1 MKKTEMIKKNYEFK
15 TVLAKGKFFI
25 GKEIEIFLLKNNQ
38 KRNLLGIAVG
48 TKNGKAFQ
56 RNRAKRIIRESYTK
70 LENKLV
76 ELNNKYPNVQAYLE
90 DEQIVD
96 LSEKEREIVLKIIDL
111 EDDLVI
117 LEIKESFKLGFK
129 EAYIYFEEMGMLNI

>member
-1 MKKTEMIKKNYEFK
+1 MDEELNSFFNEYQDNFMEYFETHKSKKLQNRKDF
-15 TVLAKGKFFI
+15 
-25 GKEIEIFLLKNNQ
+25 KEISNEI
-38 KRNLLGIAVG
+38 
-48 TKNGKAFQ
+48 
-56 RNRAKRIIRESYTK
+56 
-70 LENKLV
+70 V

-111 EDDLVI
+111 EDDLVT

>member
-1 MKKTEMIKKNYEFK
+1 MKKTEMLKKNYEFK
-15 TVLAKGKFFI
+15 TVLSKGKFFI

-56 RNRAKRIIRESYTK
+56 RNRAKRIIREGYTK

-76 ELNNKYPNVQAYLE
+76 EGNSIVIIINKNFC
-90 DEQIVD
+90 
-96 LSEKEREIVLKIIDL
+96 ID
-111 EDDLVI
+111 DMKFIDV
-117 LEIKESFKLGFK
+117 
-129 EAYIYFEEMGMLNI
+129 YEEMKNIFEKAKILKKEEEI

>member
-1 MKKTEMIKKNYEFK
+1 MNEELNSFFNEYQDNFMEYFETHKFKKLQNRKDF
-15 TVLAKGKFFI
+15 
-25 GKEIEIFLLKNNQ
+25 KEISNEI
-38 KRNLLGIAVG
+38 
-48 TKNGKAFQ
+48 
-56 RNRAKRIIRESYTK
+56 
-70 LENKLV
+70 V
-76 ELNNKYPNVQAYLE
+76 ELKNKYPNVQAYLE

-111 EDDLVI
+111 EDDLVT

>member
-1 MKKTEMIKKNYEFK
+1 MKKTEMLKKNYEFK
-15 TVLAKGKFFI
+15 TVLSKGKFFI

-70 LENKLV
+70 PENKLV
-76 ELNNKYPNVQAYLE
+76 EGNSIVIIINKNFC
-90 DEQIVD
+90 
-96 LSEKEREIVLKIIDL
+96 ID
-111 EDDLVI
+111 DMKFIDV
-117 LEIKESFKLGFK
+117 
-129 EAYIYFEEMGMLNI
+129 YEEMKNIFENAKILKKEEEI